1 MFYINKAMTQK
12 RSKTAQRIDKIVSD
26 PNTISDVMIAIDRL
40 VFRLER
46 IEETSTTIQVKTQV
60 RYASTALSHARTI
73 LVSANHR

>member
-1 MFYINKAMTQK
+1 MTKK

-46 IEETSTTIQVKTQV
+46 IEETYTTIQVKTPV
-60 RYASTALSHARTI
+60 RYAGIALSHARTI
-73 LVSANHR
+73 LASANHL